1 MDITEKCEEDTVRL
15 FQKVIML
22 ATAILLVSSFFG
34 TAAAED
40 VPIVLLDFED
50 GSMSA
55 MEALEG
61 YYAVGDVSVV
71 ADGADSSSYCMK
83 ISGSD
88 VGNGAIINGLQ
99 SGTWYI
105 LTFSARTDSIVGEAY
120 PNVGVNHYD
129 GEIYQAVDRFTA
141 QWTDYTILFR
151 TSEDSTSVQFYTWI
165 FKNGASAEAD
175 LYLDNVTLREKPQTT
190 VLSDFDNRNLLGAG
204 WDFEADDLTLLGDPS
219 GTVDDGDKY
228 YASTGALQIIE
239 DSGSGTGSRC
249 LLITGGEVGN
259 GVRQGGLKPD
269 TCYVL
274 SFYAKAEAIS
284 GTATPIVGVKEYGVY
299 GEEKVETILTGKWDK
314 YQCVFRTGKNAE
326 NTSVYF
332 FTWIVSDTDGAA
344 ARLYIDDVFLT
355 EVDEAVLAAQDE
367 TQEAVKAPSE
377 TADEHA
383 VVLQSFTGNPRS
395 KWVIPLLIICAAE
408 AAAIVLLIVIQK
420 KKKNA
425 VSSAAKTDGKANE
438 HE

>member
-15 FQKVIML
+15 FQKVILL
-22 ATAILLVSSFFG
+22 ATAILFVSSFFG

-71 ADGADSSSYCMK
+71 ADGADRSSYCMK

-165 FKNGASAEAD
+165 FKNGASAEAN
-175 LYLDNVTLREKPQTT
+175 LYLDNV
-190 VLSDFDNRNLLGAG
+190 
-204 WDFEADDLTLLGDPS
+204 TLLGDPS
-219 GTVDDGDKY
+219 GTVDDEDKY

-355 EVDEAVLAAQDE
+355 EADEAVLAAQDE